1 MKVEPPAEIQE
12 SAVASSAPLSV
23 DKRETTEP
31 LPPPPT
37 LPRPPPM
44 QSLMKPP
51 PVIQPPPMLMPQSE
65 SSPAAM
71 FMPAQV
77 SNFRYFISTHT
88 HLFQD
93 APPLCEQRQGLSRD
107 HPARVDGATLH
118 KLRVSRLAAYASRT
132 ACFQAS
138 RGVRVSLGG
147 YASSRASTH
156 FQVRVY
162 WDNTSAATSHG
173 S

>member
-1 MKVEPPAEIQE
+1 MQDAIDDMDLDESLELEYPDVRILKTISSQADIVLSQEDVEMKVEPPAEIQE

-44 QSLMKPP
+44 QSLMEPP
-51 PVIQPPPMLMPQSE
+51 PVIQPPPMLMPQSG

-77 SNFRYFISTHT
+77 S
-88 HLFQD
+88 
-93 APPLCEQRQGLSRD
+93 
-107 HPARVDGATLH
+107 
-118 KLRVSRLAAYASRT
+118 
-132 ACFQAS
+132 
-138 RGVRVSLGG
+138 
-147 YASSRASTH
+147 H
-156 FQVRVY
+156 FP
-162 WDNTSAATSHG
+162 
-173 S
+173 